1 MTDSKK
7 TDVSITHA
15 QPSSMRF
22 GQGRSYDH
30 VEERDAVLQGRTSK
44 HSPEDHVCFEPI
56 RKTRPN
62 QENEADSLI
71 SKDVIIVAVDLVFSL
86 LVLVIVIIIVVI
98 AFIVVSK
105 ASVVIIG
112 LNSGYRCL

>member
-1 MTDSKK
+1 MPCFRG
-7 TDVSITHA
+7 A
-15 QPSSMRF
+15 PPSTPQKIMCALSQSGKR
-22 GQGRSYDH
+22 G
-30 VEERDAVLQGRTSK
+30 
-44 HSPEDHVCFEPI
+44 
-56 RKTRPN
+56 PN